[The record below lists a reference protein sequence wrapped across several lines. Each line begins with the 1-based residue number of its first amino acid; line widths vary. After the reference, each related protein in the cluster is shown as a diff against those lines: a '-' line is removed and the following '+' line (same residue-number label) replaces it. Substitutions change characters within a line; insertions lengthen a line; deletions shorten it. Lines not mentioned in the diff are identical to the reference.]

1 MAESDPLTAPEA
13 EPVRVPEDPTSQAVA
28 TLAGVARVTLERGE
42 RVVHAER
49 KVLRELM
56 QTLRHDPRF
65 AFEQCMDVCGVDWPE
80 RPQRFD
86 VVYNL
91 LSVTRNDRLR
101 VIITTD
107 EVEPVPSVSTIWP
120 GVIWWER
127 EVLDL
132 FGVVFEG
139 LADQRRILTDYDFEG
154 YPMRKDFP
162 LTGFV
167 ELRYDEAERRIVK
180 DKVTLTQEF
189 RNFDLLSPWEAVT
202 TLPGDEK
209 VDRNAGRET
218 ESGKGK
224 QS

>member
-1 MAESDPLTAPEA
+1 MAETDPLTAPE
-13 EPVRVPEDPTSQAVA
+13 EVPVRIPEDPTSQAIA
-28 TLAGVARVTLERGE
+28 TLAGIAHVTLERGE
-42 RVVHAER
+42 RVAHADR
-49 KVLRELM
+49 KLLPEVM
-56 QTLRHDPRF
+56 QTLRDDPRF

-101 VIITTD
+101 VIVTTD

-120 GVIWWER
+120 GVTWWER

-180 DKVTLTQEF
+180 DKVNLTQEF
-189 RNFDLLSPWEAVT
+189 RYFDFLSPWEAVT

-209 VDRNAGRET
+209 VNRNAGGET